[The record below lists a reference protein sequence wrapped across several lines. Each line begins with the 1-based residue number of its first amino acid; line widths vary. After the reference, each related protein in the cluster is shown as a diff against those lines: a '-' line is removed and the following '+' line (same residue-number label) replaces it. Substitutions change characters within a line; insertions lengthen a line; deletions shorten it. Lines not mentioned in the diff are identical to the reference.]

1 MAMSEHQILSI
12 GDVARQTGLSA
23 RALRYYEER
32 GLIDPVRA
40 ANGQRAYREHGLLR
54 LHQIVLLKRADFS
67 LRQIKGLLDAHTF
80 DATEI
85 IDAQISL
92 LEEDRDSLDAAL
104 ESLRSARASIDADG
118 HLDVDALCALI
129 QYGENE
135 MSDETWAKVIDKF
148 YTPEELKAWKQ
159 AEGQLD
165 AGFDQEAYSRK
176 WVDIGARIEAAL
188 PLDPGSAAAQ
198 AFLVEW
204 QALLAPFLAVAD
216 DTMKAGTANLWNN
229 MDSWPEG
236 AQSPFSKEVWDFVK
250 EATKAA
256 NGP

>member
-1 MAMSEHQILSI
+1 MSEHQILSI
-12 GDVARQTGLSA
+12 GDVAGQTGLSA

-40 ANGQRAYREHGLLR
+40 ANGQRAYREHDLLR

-92 LEEDRDSLDAAL
+92 LEEDRGSLDAAL

-118 HLDVDALCALI
+118 HLDVDALCAMI

-135 MSDETWAKVIDKF
+135 MSDETWQKVIGKF
-148 YTPEELKAWKQ
+148 YTPEELKIWKQ
-159 AEGQLD
+159 AEGKLD
-165 AGFDQEAYSRK
+165 VGFDQEAYSRK

-188 PLDPGSAAAQ
+188 PLDPVSAAAQ
-198 AFLVEW
+198 AFLGEW

-236 AQSPFSKEVWDFVK
+236 VQSPFSQEVWDFIK
-250 EATKAA
+250 EATKTADA
-256 NGP
+256 S